1 MILIKQ
7 TDNKKVYALGN
18 GKVTYYMNEE
28 YARYSHADGKDTKR
42 RKPNDQ
48 SELDFI
54 KSVFEELNA
63 QVKSTDLKNIIK
75 VFFEKRAG
83 KISYRTYQED
93 KVLLSTA
100 FKLFKNIDFSTT
112 TVKQINDAF
121 DRDKGMSNDKRNRIK
136 KKMQQLID
144 FAISEDIFPIQH
156 NVFKALKPL
165 SVPKSEKRKK
175 LFFEMPTDVPH
186 EHHTIQRLYEVA
198 ETPQQ
203 RIMILLCTITGARI
217 NELMSLT
224 WDDLIVKNKENPI
237 LKIRNSKV
245 KPTDTNLD
253 EYRYIDINL
262 HNYEKLQSLRYA
274 MEQSFGS
281 RDIHLHQ
288 NTSEPLTTRFAD
300 RRDEVRGKFMITGL
314 DGYKPSYTTIRRW
327 YAQMWARAYDKY
339 INHEQYPFLHD
350 RNPTGLTFHAFRR
363 HFICSMRESI
373 PNFSLT
379 HHEQLQQLVGHVV
392 GSKVTDT
399 TYTQWKASKVTDAKL
414 NSKIDLGVNF

>member
-7 TDNKKVYALGN
+7 TLNTKVYAVGDQ
-18 GKVTYYMNEE
+18 KVTYYRDRD
-28 YARYSHADGKDTKR
+28 YARYLNEAGKDTKR
-42 RKPNDQ
+42 RKLPGE
-48 SELDFI
+48 SEEEFI
-54 KSVFEELNA
+54 KGIF
-63 QVKSTDLKNIIK
+63 KSLVDKKKNSGLQNIIK
-75 VFFEKRAG
+75 AFFVKRQG
-83 KISYRTYQED
+83 NISYRTYQED
-93 KVLLSTA
+93 KILLSA
-100 FKLFKNIDFSTT
+100 AYKLFKNVDFSDTK
-112 TVKQINDAF
+112 VKLINDILDCA
-121 DRDKGMSNDKRNRIK
+121 DISNDKRNRIQ
-136 KKMQQLID
+136 KKMQQLVD
-144 FAISEDIFPIQH
+144 FAIAEDLFPVNH
-156 NVFKALKPL
+156 NVFKSIKTV
-165 SVPKSEKRKK
+165 SVPKSEKKK
-175 LFFEMPTDVPH
+175 KAFFEMPSDVPH

-203 RIMILLCTITGARI
+203 RILILLCTITGARI

-224 WDDLIVKNKENPI
+224 WDDLIVKNKQNPI

-253 EYRYIDINL
+253 DYRYVDINL

-274 MEQSFGS
+274 MEQSFKD

-288 NTSEPLTTRFAD
+288 NTTEPLTSRLAD
-300 RRDEVRGKFMITGL
+300 RRDEVRGKFMITTL
-314 DGYKPSYTTIRRW
+314 DGYKPSYTTLRMW
-327 YAQMWARAYDKY
+327 YMNMWTRAYDKY

-350 RNPTGLTFHAFRR
+350 RNPAGLTFHAFRR